1 MIVNTNTPEGMNNLN
16 NQKKKNFVLI
26 WFYATWCG
34 HCQNMEETWEN
45 VKENHSEELDLAQ
58 VESEDYMN
66 NYTHSSNEDRITGY
80 PTLRLYHKN
89 KMIGE
94 YDGDRSYEDIER
106 FIKNYLDKH
115 NNANKKNMLV
125 IKAKKSN
132 HINHKL
138 VEKLRKGFKNQSK
151 KRKMNNETLKKS
163 RKTGK
168 KGKKNGKNTGK
179 KNGKKGKGK
188 KNKSKKK
195 KN

>member
-1 MIVNTNTPEGMNNLN
+1 MIVNTNSQEGMNNLN

-34 HCQNMEETWEN
+34 HCQNMESTWEN
-45 VKENHSEELDLAQ
+45 VKENHSEEIDLAQ

-66 NYTHSSNEDRITGY
+66 SYQHSPNEDRITGY

-94 YDGDRSYEDIER
+94 YDGDRTYDDIDR
-106 FIKNYLDKH
+106 FIKSYLEEH

-125 IKAKKSN
+125 VKAKKSN
-132 HINHKL
+132 NINHKL
-138 VEKLRKGFKNQSK
+138 LSELRKGFKNQSK
-151 KRKMNNETLKKS
+151 KRKINRTKNLKKG
-163 RKTGK
+163 RKVSK
-168 KGKKNGKNTGK
+168 KGR
-179 KNGKKGKGK
+179 KGNRRKSKG
-188 KNKSKKK
+188 KKK